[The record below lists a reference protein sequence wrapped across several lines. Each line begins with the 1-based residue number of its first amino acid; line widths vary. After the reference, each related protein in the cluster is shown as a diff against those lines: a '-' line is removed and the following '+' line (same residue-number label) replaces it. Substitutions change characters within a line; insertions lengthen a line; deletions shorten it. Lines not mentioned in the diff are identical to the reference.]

1 MSFDAGAMVRDYGDP
16 WAEARACRTDAALFD
31 FSFMARGRVSGPGAL
46 AAIEALQPRPMADLP
61 SGRIR
66 YALRPDASGAIV
78 ADLTVWRIDETTFE
92 AMSGR
97 AVDIADLGRLAGART
112 DFADLS
118 AATAVLALQGPG
130 ALAAL
135 RGLADPEALARL
147 PYFGFTPAT
156 IDGIECLVGRLGYT
170 GERGFEIVL
179 PAERRDAMWRTL
191 SGRARPAGFAAAD
204 ILRIESGFVL
214 FANECRFAVSGE
226 ESGLPAFGGPSP
238 WPARVRLTGFE
249 ARTAEPPVM
258 WQAQRT
264 TLPERADEIRI
275 SSACHSP
282 HLGRTIGFAFVRANA
297 PSGLIDS
304 LNDADRRF
312 TDIRLLPMPFFDPEK
327 RRPRGAWH
335 PGTFLPMP

>member
-1 MSFDAGAMVRDYGDP
+1 MSFDAGAMARDYGDP
-16 WAEARACRTDAALFD
+16 WAEARTCRESAALFD
-31 FSFMARGRVSGPGAL
+31 FSFMARGRISGPGAL
-46 AAIEALQPRPMADLP
+46 AAVEALQPRPMADLP
-61 SGRIR
+61 PGRIR
-66 YALRPDASGAIV
+66 YALRPDAGGTIV

-92 AMSGR
+92 VMSGR

-112 DFADLS
+112 NFADLS
-118 AATAVLALQGPG
+118 AATAVLAIQGPG

-135 RGLADPEALARL
+135 QGLADLETLARL
-147 PYFGFTPAT
+147 PYFGFAPTM
-156 IDGIECLVGRLGYT
+156 IDGIECMVGRLGYT

-191 SGRARPAGFAAAD
+191 SVRVRPAGFAAAD
-204 ILRIESGFVL
+204 ILRIEAGFVL
-214 FANECRFAVSGE
+214 FANECRFAVSAE
-226 ESGLPAFGGPSP
+226 ELGLPAFGGPAP

-249 ARTAEPPVM
+249 AKAAEPPVM
-258 WQAQRT
+258 WHAQRT
-264 TLPERADEIRI
+264 TLPERADEMRI

-282 HLGRTIGFAFVRANA
+282 HLERTIGLAFVKADA
-297 PSGLIDS
+297 SPGLIGS

-335 PGTFLPMP
+335 PGTFWPMP